1 MKDKQ
6 EIIERI
12 KELYQ
17 MVLDEISEHGVVP
30 GYITDEIKTLK
41 WVLDE

>member
-17 MVLDEISEHGVVP
+17 MVLDEISESGAVP
-30 GYITDEIKTLK
+30 EYITDEIETLE
-41 WVLDE
+41 WVLD